1 MIRNIRNDYYY
12 KYIANITYKQFSKWS
27 FRLWFYNFIKNT
39 GKRKKRWYLSEEKSR
54 RTTKYCYYNDIYQW
68 KRDIFS
74 SEVEITRGIVWINI
88 KTRAFL
94 KKDLMNLIETDHQ
107 ININFYHSVSS
118 NNSFKSHLNAKNF
131 NMFLT
136 L

>member
-1 MIRNIRNDYYY
+1 
-12 KYIANITYKQFSKWS
+12 
-27 FRLWFYNFIKNT
+27 
-39 GKRKKRWYLSEEKSR
+39 
-54 RTTKYCYYNDIYQW
+54 
-68 KRDIFS
+68 
-74 SEVEITRGIVWINI
+74 
-88 KTRAFL
+88 
-94 KKDLMNLIETDHQ
+94 MNLIETDHQ